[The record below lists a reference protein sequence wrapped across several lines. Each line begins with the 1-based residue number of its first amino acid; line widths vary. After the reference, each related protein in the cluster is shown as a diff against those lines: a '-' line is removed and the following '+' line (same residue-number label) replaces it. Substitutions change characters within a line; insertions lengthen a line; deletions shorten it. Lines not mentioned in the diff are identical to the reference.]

1 MSKVLTGTINRTIAM
16 KIGMNCLFGPFECY
30 VLQPVPPKYLR
41 RILSV
46 PTVLGLGLVLL
57 IGLPIWLLVATVID
71 LMLGARRLRAVRIL
85 LFLLAMTGI
94 ELVAVAR
101 GVFVWLHRFGR
112 VRDETSQHQLQR
124 IVAFYGHAIY
134 VITSRFL
141 GLRIEVTG
149 MDSITDEAPLLCFGH
164 HTSILDAVIPVELLA
179 HRAKYHVH
187 YVIKK
192 TLAYAP
198 AFDICGHWLPV
209 HFVDRTG
216 KKSVDELTAISQLA
230 SKIPQRTAPVIYPEG
245 TFFTPKR
252 LDRAIERMKTQDPT
266 LVERAKRLRYVLPPR
281 VGGATA
287 MLDASPDTDVL
298 FVVHAGFEPFVNLG
312 RIFQR
317 IPFRHPIQV
326 HLWRVA
332 RRDVPSD
339 AAERY
344 RWLFDQFEFM
354 DTWVA
359 ERLDPVSRAA

>member
-1 MSKVLTGTINRTIAM
+1 
-16 KIGMNCLFGPFECY
+16 
-30 VLQPVPPKYLR
+30 
-41 RILSV
+41 
-46 PTVLGLGLVLL
+46 VLGLGLALL
-57 IGLPIWLLVATVID
+57 IGLPMWLLVALCAD
-71 LMLGARRLRAVRIL
+71 AFLGVRRLRSVRIL
-85 LFLLAMTGI
+85 FFLLAMTGI
-94 ELVAVAR
+94 ELVAVTR
-101 GVFVWLHRFGR
+101 GALVWLAGFGR
-112 VRDETSQHQLQR
+112 VRDENSQRKLQQ

-134 VITSRFL
+134 SITARFL

-149 MDSITDEAPLLCFGH
+149 MESIIDEAPLLCFGH

-216 KKSVDELTAISQLA
+216 KKSGDELTAISKLA
-230 SKIPQRTAPVIYPEG
+230 VSIPRRTAPVIYPEG

-252 LDRAIERMKTQDPT
+252 LGRAIERLKTQDPT

-281 VGGATA
+281 VGGAAA

-298 FVVHAGFEPFVNLG
+298 FVVHAGFEPFVNLA

-332 RRDVPSD
+332 RRDVPDD
-339 AAERY
+339 ATERY
-344 RWLFDQFEFM
+344 RWLFDQFEMM

-359 ERLDPVSRAA
+359 QRLDPSRTRPSRKIDKPLKGSKTCSGTYF